1 MLSEQDRLLYQNRDL
16 QRQIREQFDT
26 ITAQEIRLTI
36 YEQRMR
42 QQLAREKRLLWSL
55 IVLMTYAI
63 LISAGLLMEG
73 R

>member
-1 MLSEQDRLLYQNRDL
+1 MLNEEDRLLFQNRDL

-36 YEQRMR
+36 YEQRIR
-42 QQLAREKRLLWSL
+42 QQLTREKRLLWSL
-55 IVLMTYAI
+55 IVLMAYAI
-63 LISAGLLMEG
+63 LLSAGLLMEG